1 MLLETNA
8 RSLQITPCKNQTIK
22 QNVQE
27 NRKIPNK
34 MPTCNI
40 MCETEFK
47 KKQIDSLN
55 RIRGKRLPFNLGNGS
70 SIYIDDE
77 NYSAFI
83 KNLAKK
89 SEREKNAKKLTEQNG
104 IITTYA

>member
-1 MLLETNA
+1 V
-8 RSLQITPCKNQTIK
+8 K
-22 QNVQE
+22 QNL
-27 NRKIPNK
+27 
-34 MPTCNI
+34 
-40 MCETEFK
+40 K

-89 SEREKNAKKLTEQNG
+89 SERKKCKKRTEQNG

>member
-1 MLLETNA
+1 M
-8 RSLQITPCKNQTIK
+8 K
-22 QNVQE
+22 QNL
-27 NRKIPNK
+27 
-34 MPTCNI
+34 
-40 MCETEFK
+40 K